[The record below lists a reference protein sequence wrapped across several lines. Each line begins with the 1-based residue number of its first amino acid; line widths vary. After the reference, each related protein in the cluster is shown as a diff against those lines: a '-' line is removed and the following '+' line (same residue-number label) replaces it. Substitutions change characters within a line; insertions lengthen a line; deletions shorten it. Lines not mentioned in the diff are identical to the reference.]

1 MVFSSVTFLCIFLP
15 IVFLLHVVLPNGR
28 LRNAVLIL
36 ASIVFYAYGEP
47 VYVLLLL
54 VSVIL
59 NYLFGLGVAG
69 KRKKLFLT
77 AAVIINVGLLFVFKY
92 AGFFVTSLNDVL
104 PKSAALPVPKLTLPI
119 GISFY
124 TFQALSYVID
134 VYRGQTD
141 VQK

>member
-54 VSVIL
+54 ISVVL
-59 NYLFGLGVAG
+59 NYLFGLGV
-69 KRKKLFLT
+69 
-77 AAVIINVGLLFVFKY
+77 
-92 AGFFVTSLNDVL
+92 S
-104 PKSAALPVPKLTLPI
+104 
-119 GISFY
+119 
-124 TFQALSYVID
+124 
-134 VYRGQTD
+134 
-141 VQK
+141 